1 MKFKISRAEILA
13 AAKMAARVAPS
24 NAPVEMLNGILVECR
39 DDGVFLTATN
49 LETSIQMKLKASI
62 EATGE
67 MLVHPRVLPG
77 MLALLPG
84 DLVSFSASK
93 PDTLIVTSGKCV
105 YSLNCQS
112 SKKYPKP
119 VIPFP
124 EDSVKMSGIC
134 SLAKRTVFVASKDNN
149 RPVMQCVNVKLQ
161 KNAVHAAAC
170 DGMKMMLVK
179 TEAHSPDSREFLL
192 PAQSLQVLASISTDA
207 DVFEIG
213 DIGNEIVF
221 VRDDM
226 MFTMRKI
233 PGDFIDTGSIV
244 KSIKPAYSA
253 VVDAKLMRDALGT
266 LMVGADIE
274 PVNIVFTKANI
285 SLRRGNEYSE
295 AKSAMPANITTATP
309 KAGFYYN
316 IRHLHKLFQIMEG
329 KVRLELDEKGMM
341 MVKSRHE
348 VYVQTPQ
355 RVPTTRAKG
364 SKKTDIQ
371 KEAA

>member
-1 MKFKISRAEILA
+1 MKFEISRADMLA
-13 AAKMAARVAPS
+13 AAKTVARVAPIS
-24 NAPVEMLNGILVECR
+24 EPVEMLNGILVECR

-49 LETSIQMKLKASI
+49 LEVSIQLKLKANI
-62 EATGE
+62 IATGE

-84 DLVSFSASK
+84 EVVSFSEVKANVLSVK
-93 PDTLIVTSGKCV
+93 GGKSG
-105 YSLNCQS
+105 YEINCQP
-112 SKKYPKP
+112 SKKYSKP

-124 EDSVKMSGIC
+124 EDSVKISGIC
-134 SLAKRTVFVASKDNN
+134 SLAKRTVFVASKDTH

-161 KNAVHAAAC
+161 KNAIHAAAC
-170 DGMKMMLVK
+170 DGIKLMLVK
-179 TEAHSPDSREFLL
+179 TEASSPESREFLL
-192 PAQSLQVLASISTDA
+192 PAKSLQTLASISADD
-207 DVFEIG
+207 DVFEVS

-221 VRDDM
+221 VRGDM
-226 MFTMRKI
+226 MLTMRKI
-233 PGDFIDTGSIV
+233 PGDYIDTGSIV
-244 KSIKPAYSA
+244 KGIKPVYCA
-253 VVDAKLMRDALGT
+253 VAEAKLIRDALGT
-266 LMVGADIE
+266 LMVGANTE

-285 SLRRGNEYSE
+285 SLRRGNDYSE
-295 AKSAMPANITTATP
+295 AKSAVPANITTATP